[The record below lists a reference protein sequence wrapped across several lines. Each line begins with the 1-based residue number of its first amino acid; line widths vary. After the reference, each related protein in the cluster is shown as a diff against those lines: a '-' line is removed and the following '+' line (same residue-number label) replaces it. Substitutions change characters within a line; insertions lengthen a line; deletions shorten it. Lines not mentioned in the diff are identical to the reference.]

1 MLPNIASARIS
12 TAPLT
17 GPISPVFD
25 WLWSSPASCASI
37 NETCKNWHHLVHAKA
52 PNLYPRG
59 RAFAY
64 ERFKSVQRLHF
75 SERTHHLTSREL
87 AHAVQATMRTLVEVH
102 LSDTCSGIVVAP
114 LQDCVHLRRLTLS
127 RTIVKDGAL
136 ASLLRHLPDLRHL
149 EIVHCHS
156 LRGAF
161 MTSLDACPLLT
172 FLAVQDCESHITEAG
187 LQAVARLSHLAA
199 LKLET
204 YSLPYSPISFK
215 AMLEHLGSLR
225 LFSMNTTWSFSNEH
239 LQCLADSPCAP
250 FLEELDLSRTS
261 IATGTDSNAWA
272 ILLSFPSLRRLRLAN
287 CRLDANR
294 RGAAAIAALL
304 RHLDLLEELDICHT
318 PELSAKALRLVLA
331 ASGAG
336 LRALTLELP
345 AGRLTRLPPPPR
357 VLALRTLRL
366 RAPGV
371 DAASVLPILHACAP
385 SLVHL
390 DASFALADC
399 TVSTDAVAATL
410 GALRGLHELS
420 LRDCAGLR
428 KGHLASLGT
437 LTDLRQLEV
446 HAELRAGKPP
456 GELAGLGR
464 LQALESLRL
473 QGLRPDPADLPD
485 LRGLRALCLDT
496 REDARW
502 MRRAAAVGPCPQ
514 VRSLAL
520 VGRVQLGQLGWA
532 VEAFPGLQRVDV
544 ICNGTVP
551 NLELLALQELPRLH
565 CLSVRSAGGNASLS
579 LGWVW
584 EVFPALERLN
594 SRWRGEVFHEEE
606 VESWVLHRYRAL
618 LKRRLG
624 APL

>member
-1 MLPNIASARIS
+1 MDAAEHRERSHKYCTSDWAHLPDELLA
-12 TAPLT
+12 
-17 GPISPVFD
+17 PVFD

-114 LQDCVHLRRLTLS
+114 LQDLCQAQ
-127 RTIVKDGAL
+127 RTSVGC
-136 ASLLRHLPDLRHL
+136 SQRHLPDLRHL

-156 LRGAF
+156 LGGAF

-172 FLAVQDCESHITEAG
+172 FLAVQNCELHITEAR

-199 LKLET
+199 LKLRI
-204 YSLPYSPISFK
+204 YSLPFSPSSIK

-225 LFSMNTTWSFSNEH
+225 LFSMNTAWTFSNQH

-261 IATGTDSNAWA
+261 MATGTDSNAWA

-287 CRLDANR
+287 CRLDAHR
-294 RGAAAIAALL
+294 RGLAAIAALL
-304 RHLDLLEELDICHT
+304 RHLDLLEELDICRT

-371 DAASVLPILHACAP
+371 GADSVLPILRACAP

-410 GALRGLHELS
+410 GALRGLRELS
-420 LRDCAGLR
+420 LRDCAGLH

-446 HAELRAGKPP
+446 HAELRAGEPP

-473 QGLRPDPADLPD
+473 QGLRPDPADLPG

-502 MRRAAAVGPCPQ
+502 MRRAAAVGPSPQ

-544 ICNGTVP
+544 ICDGTVP

-565 CLSVRSAGGNASLS
+565 CLSVGSAGGKASLS

-584 EVFPALERLN
+584 EVLPALERLN